1 MHALAGSEP
10 AVSIS
15 ADIRLMKH
23 TIYPNREIEMAMK
36 PNYRYERSQRDKAK
50 AAKKEAKLVAKVAK
64 EKPSSTEQEEAREPA
79 AGES

>member
-36 PNYRYERSQRDKAK
+36 PNYRYERSQRDKA
-50 AAKKEAKLVAKVAK
+50 AKKEAKLAAKVAK
-64 EKPSSTEQEEAREPA
+64 EKPSSTEQEEAREPTA
-79 AGES
+79 DES